1 MNRDVTKGPGD
12 LWDPE
17 DYYPNMDGFEQ
28 WAEDL
33 DKDPHTKLNY
43 LEQFI
48 TYTRSATGVV
58 LSSMESPYGTI
69 ATVAC
74 ELDSAF
80 ERWLAEK
87 YQSEVLPMLR
97 NY

>member
-12 LWDPE
+12 LWHEEE
-17 DYYPNMDGFEQ
+17 DNTMDEFEQ
-28 WAEDL
+28 WLEDL
-33 DKDPHTKLNY
+33 DNDPSTKLDY

-48 TYTRSATGVV
+48 TYKRSATGTV

-80 ERWLAEK
+80 EQWLAEK
-87 YQSEVLPMLR
+87 YQAEVLPMLR

>member
-1 MNRDVTKGPGD
+1 MSRDVSKGPGD
-12 LWDPE
+12 LWHEEE
-17 DYYPNMDGFEQ
+17 DNTMDEFEQ
-28 WAEDL
+28 WLEDL
-33 DKDPHTKLNY
+33 DNDPRTKLDY

-48 TYTRSATGVV
+48 TYKRSATGTV

-80 ERWLAEK
+80 ERWLEEK
-87 YQSEVLPMLR
+87 YQAEVLPMLR